1 MSTHSRNWLKFGALV
16 GLAFVL
22 GLFFAGLLDFPRNGF
37 AQGFSS
43 HPPIIKVN
51 APNIPDAEPLANLS
65 DAFAAVVKAVRPSVV
80 YIVAEQPAKLSDMQQ
95 MQLPPGF
102 EQFFPQQRQQ
112 QQQTNPHM
120 QTPMEEGSGS
130 GFIVSPDGYILTNNH
145 VIEGA
150 TRISVTLLDGRVYTA
165 KVIGTDPLTD
175 VGVIKIDAHD
185 LTPAALG
192 SSARTQVGEWVLAI
206 GNPLGGDLTFS
217 VTQGIVSA
225 KGRGLPSLNT
235 SDRQI
240 QDFIQTD
247 AVINRGNSGGPL
259 VNVRGEVIGINSA
272 IASSTGY
279 YTGYGFAVP
288 IDLARDVMNQI
299 ISHGR
304 VTRTGLGVLVRNTD
318 ADDAAYF
325 GLDSVTG
332 VLVSDFPPS
341 QASPAKAAGIERGDL
356 ITSVDGT
363 PVNYVSQLQQLIGF
377 RKPGEVVRV
386 EILRRDGKH
395 EISVPLENVG
405 GNSDTSTVVAS
416 NATTAPATAASR
428 LGLSVEPLTP
438 DLAQQIDVPSG
449 TSGLLIKM
457 AINGSSAEGK
467 VCGLDE
473 YAETHCP
480 PEVITKVEG
489 QPVKTEA
496 DLRDAFGRA
505 HNGYLSLALLSSDG
519 HGGLIN
525 SVTHLKLNP

>member
-43 HPPIIKVN
+43 HTPIVKVN
-51 APNIPDAEPLANLS
+51 APDIPEAQPLVNLS

-80 YIVAEQPAKLSDMQQ
+80 YIVAEQPAKASDMTQ

-102 EQFFPQQRQQ
+102 EQFFPQQRS
-112 QQQTNPHM
+112 NPHM

-150 TRISVTLLDGRVYTA
+150 TKITVTLLDGRVYTA
-165 KVIGTDPLTD
+165 RVIGTDPLTD

-192 SSARTQVGEWVLAI
+192 SSAKTQIGEWVLAI

-225 KGRGLPSLNT
+225 KGRGLPSLST

-299 ISHGR
+299 ITHGR
-304 VTRTGLGVLVRNTD
+304 VSRTGLGVMVANPT
-318 ADDAAYF
+318 ASDAAYF
-325 GLDSVTG
+325 GLDSVMG
-332 VLVSDFPPS
+332 VMVQGFPDDA
-341 QASPAKAAGIERGDL
+341 ASPAKAAGIKAGDL
-356 ITSVDGT
+356 IVSVDGT
-363 PVNYVSQLQQLIGF
+363 PIKYVSQLQQLIGF
-377 RKPGEVVRV
+377 RKAGEDVKV
-386 EILRRDGKH
+386 EVLRSDGKH
-395 EISVPLENVG
+395 DYSVPLEYVNG
-405 GNSDTSTVVAS
+405 APDTSTVAANS
-416 NATTAPATAASR
+416 NAAAPATAASR
-428 LGLSVEPLTP
+428 LGLSVEPLTSE
-438 DLAQQIDVPSG
+438 LAQQISVPTG
-449 TSGLLIKM
+449 TTGLLIKM
-457 AINGSSAEGK
+457 VLNGSSAEGTGI
-467 VCGLDE
+467 CGLNE
-473 YAETHCP
+473 SVESRCA

-496 DLRDAFGRA
+496 DLRDAFSKA
-505 HNGYLSLALLSSDG
+505 HNGYLAVTLLSSNG
-519 HGGLIN
+519 QQGGTFTRI
-525 SVTHLKLNP
+525 VHLKLNK

>member
-37 AQGFSS
+37 AQEISRT
-43 HPPIIKVN
+43 PIVRVN
-51 APNIPDAEPLANLS
+51 APEIPGSQPLINLS

-80 YIVAEQPAKLSDMQQ
+80 YIVAEQPAKVSDMGQ

-102 EQFFPQQRQQ
+102 QQFFPQAPQR
-112 QQQTNPHM
+112 TNPHM

-150 TRISVTLLDGRVYTA
+150 TRISVTLLDGREFPA
-165 KVIGTDPLTD
+165 KVIGSDPLTD
-175 VGVIKIDAHD
+175 VAVIKINADN

-192 SSARTQVGEWVLAI
+192 SSANTQIGEWVLAI
-206 GNPLGGDLTFS
+206 GNPLGNDLTFS
-217 VTQGIVSA
+217 VTEGIVSA
-225 KGRGLPSLNT
+225 KGRGLPALNT

-259 VNVRGEVIGINSA
+259 VNVRGEVIGINAA

-299 ISHGR
+299 ISRGH
-304 VTRTGLGVLVRNTD
+304 VTRTGLGVMVQNPT
-318 ADDAAYF
+318 ASDAAYY
-325 GLDSVTG
+325 GIDSVTG
-332 VLVSDFPPS
+332 VLVETFPPDQS
-341 QASPAKAAGIERGDL
+341 SPAKAAGIEPGDL
-356 ITSVDGT
+356 IVSVDGQ
-363 PVNYVSQLQQLIGF
+363 PVKYVSQLQQMIGF
-377 RKPGEVVRV
+377 RKPGEVVTV
-386 EILRRDGKH
+386 DVLRRDGKH
-395 EISVPLENVG
+395 QFRVPLETVSG
-405 GNSDTSTVVAS
+405 GPDTTT
-416 NATTAPATAASR
+416 TTASANHAPPATAASR
-428 LGLSVEPLTP
+428 LGLQVEPLTS
-438 DLAQQIDVPSG
+438 DLAQQIDVPSS
-449 TSGLLIKM
+449 TSGLLIKL

-473 YAETHCP
+473 YTETHCP
-480 PEVITKVEG
+480 PEVITRVEG
-489 QPVKTEA
+489 VPVKSEA
-496 DLRDAFGRA
+496 DLQKAFSRA
-505 HNGYLSLALLSSDG
+505 HNGYLALSLLSSDNN
-519 HGGLIN
+519 GGTLTRI
-525 SVTHLKLNP
+525 VHLKLNK

>member
-43 HPPIIKVN
+43 HPPIITVN
-51 APNIPDAEPLANLS
+51 APKIPEDEPLVNLS

-112 QQQTNPHM
+112 QQANPHM

-150 TRISVTLLDGRVYTA
+150 TKISVTLLDGRVFTA
-165 KVIGTDPLTD
+165 RVIGSDPLTD

-192 SSARTQVGEWVLAI
+192 SSARTQIGEWVLAI

-225 KGRGLPSLNT
+225 KGRGLPSLST

-299 ISHGR
+299 IAHGR
-304 VTRTGLGVLVRNTD
+304 VTRTGLGVLVRNPD

-332 VLVSDFPPS
+332 VQVTDFPPDQS
-341 QASPAKAAGIERGDL
+341 SPAKAAGIERGDL

-377 RKPGEVVRV
+377 RKPGEMVKV
-386 EILRRDGKH
+386 EVLRRDGKH
-395 EISVPLENVG
+395 EFSVPLENVG
-405 GNSDTSTVVAS
+405 GSTDSATVTAS
-416 NATTAPATAASR
+416 SQSAAPATAGSR
-428 LGLSVEPLTP
+428 LGVAVEPLTP
-438 DLAQQIDVPSG
+438 DLAQQIDVPSS

-467 VCGLDE
+467 VCGIDE
-473 YAETHCP
+473 YAVSHCP
-480 PEVITKVEG
+480 PQVITKVEG
-489 QPVKTEA
+489 QPVRTEA
-496 DLRDAFGRA
+496 ELRNAFSRA
-505 HNGYLSLALLSSDG
+505 HNGYLALTLLSSDG
-519 HGGLIN
+519 RGGLITQ
-525 SVTHLKLNP
+525 VTHLKLNP